1 MSTNIPKSLF
11 DHFVVIQDVRDE
23 KKRRHL
29 LIDVLV
35 IAIVA
40 VICGA
45 DGWTQVAAFGKAK
58 EAWFRGFLQLPNGIP
73 SHDTF
78 GRVFSVLS
86 PGCNP
91 PSAHL
96 SH

>member
-1 MSTNIPKSLF
+1 MSSNKPKSLF
-11 DHFVVIQDVRDE
+11 DHVAVIEDTRDQ

-45 DGWTQVAAFGKAK
+45 
-58 EAWFRGFLQLPNGIP
+58 NG
-73 SHDTF
+73 
-78 GRVFSVLS
+78 
-86 PGCNP
+86 
-91 PSAHL
+91 
-96 SH
+96 

>member
-1 MSTNIPKSLF
+1 MSSNKPKSLF
-11 DHFVVIQDVRDE
+11 DHFGVIEDVRDE

-35 IAIVA
+35 IAITA

-45 DGWTQVAAFGKAK
+45 DGWTQVEAFGKAR
-58 EAWFRGFLQLPNGIP
+58 EAWLRSFLQLPNGIP

-78 GRVFSVLS
+78 GRVFAVLS
-86 PGCNP
+86 PEVFEACFRE
-91 PSAHL
+91 
-96 SH
+96 